1 MPTASIERS
10 RPQRVRWLLI
20 GVIIFVLAVVAGRF
34 LATRFIPVAE
44 PSIPPP
50 TPTPTAT
57 TLADLTAPTCLDAP
71 LTELPDEFAPVD
83 CAGLHR
89 TELVAQ
95 VPIAEA
101 LELEDKYERPRD
113 KPLSAH
119 AMLAC
124 QQADAF
130 AEVSDE
136 RLAQVEIVAVWPTK
150 KQWQKGMRDYACFVT
165 ADTPWQG
172 AFNE

>member
-1 MPTASIERS
+1 MPAASTDRS

-20 GVIIFVLAVVAGRF
+20 GVIIFVLAVVAGRL

-44 PSIPPP
+44 PSTPTP

-71 LTELPDEFAPVD
+71 LSELPDEFAPVD
-83 CAGLHR
+83 CAGPHR

-95 VPIAEA
+95 VSIAEA
-101 LELEDKYERPRD
+101 LELEDKYERPREE
-113 KPLSAH
+113 PLSAH